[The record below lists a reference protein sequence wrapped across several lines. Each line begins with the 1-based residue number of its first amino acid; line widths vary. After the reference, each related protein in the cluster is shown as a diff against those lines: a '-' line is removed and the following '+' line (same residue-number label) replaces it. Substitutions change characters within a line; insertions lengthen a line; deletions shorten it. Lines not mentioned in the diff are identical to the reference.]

1 MERRDLKIKINKN
14 LISRKLQYNSETV
27 ELTVFQ
33 HSFKSF
39 YVFTEQIFHEV
50 FQLCGLEPLSMY
62 FFIKRSGN

>member
-39 YVFTEQIFHEV
+39 
-50 FQLCGLEPLSMY
+50 
-62 FFIKRSGN
+62 